1 MKCLLHVFAAHMILK
16 YAANSKNYIILGGLH
31 MAEKHGNTQF
41 KDSVFICYLTE
52 SDERLVEI
60 YNAVEG
66 TTYPLDTPVRKN
78 TLTDVLYKDRINDIS
93 FTLDGRTLV
102 LFEHQSTVNENMPL
116 RLLSYV
122 ARLYEKEVRANPD
135 VSIYQRKRI
144 SLPAPKFVVLYNG
157 KEPLPEHSTWKLSE
171 AYMSKQENP
180 ALELNVEVY
189 NINYSETSELLQ
201 KSTYLNEYSYFV
213 YQVQEAQKAGKT
225 ISEAIRTATDIC
237 IAEGKM
243 KDFLREHGMEVEKM
257 LITEWDW
264 DECLDAERKDARA
277 EGHAEG
283 KAEGKA
289 EGRAEGKIEERENL
303 IRKFSQK
310 LSPDEIA
317 ETLQM
322 PKAYVLQV
330 LQDASTIN

>member
-1 MKCLLHVFAAHMILK
+1 
-16 YAANSKNYIILGGLH
+16 
-31 MAEKHGNTQF
+31 MAERNGNTQF
-41 KDSVFICYLTE
+41 KDSVFIRYLTE

-122 ARLYEKEVRANPD
+122 TRLYEKEVRTNQD

-144 SLPAPKFVVLYNG
+144 PLPAPKFVVLYNG

-171 AYMSKQENP
+171 SYMSEQENP

-201 KSTYLNEYSYFV
+201 KSPYLNDYSYFV
-213 YQVQEAQKAGKT
+213 YQVQEAQKAGQT
-225 ISEAIRTATDIC
+225 ISEAIRTAADIC

-277 EGHAEG
+277 EGRAEG

-289 EGRAEGKIEERENL
+289 EGQIEEREAL

-322 PKAYVLQV
+322 SKAYVLQV
-330 LQDASTIN
+330 LQDESHTVQP